1 MRRLWVRP
9 FDYGR
14 RLRRIVAVCGQYP
27 VKNCRVGSCIS
38 VAFQFLGF
46 QNRDG
51 SFEFCWG
58 LRLFLPKAVL
68 HLLVCPA
75 N

>member
-1 MRRLWVRP
+1 MVTI
-9 FDYGR
+9 G
-14 RLRRIVAVCGQYP
+14 GQHS

-46 QNRDG
+46 QNSDG
-51 SFEFCWG
+51 SFEFCWS

>member
-1 MRRLWVRP
+1 MVTIR
-9 FDYGR
+9 
-14 RLRRIVAVCGQYP
+14 GQHS
-27 VKNCRVGSCIS
+27 VKNCRVGSRIS

-46 QNRDG
+46 QNRNG

-58 LRLFLPKAVL
+58 SRLFFPKAVRN
-68 HLLVCPA
+68 LLVCPA